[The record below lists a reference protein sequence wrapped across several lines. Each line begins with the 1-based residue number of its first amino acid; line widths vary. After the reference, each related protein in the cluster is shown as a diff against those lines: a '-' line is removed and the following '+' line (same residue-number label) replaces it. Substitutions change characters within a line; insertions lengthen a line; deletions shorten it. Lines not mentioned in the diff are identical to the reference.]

1 MAIKEPWVSVKFT
14 CKLENKP
21 KNYAGITSETFGI
34 AHDKPVPLSTMIVGF
49 AINLSEFHYATTNS
63 IEQIN
68 EQLKIAANRLS
79 KLQCRPKN
87 EAFNALD
94 EMSDQKEAGNQ

>member
-1 MAIKEPWVSVKFT
+1 MAKRKEPWVSVKFT

-21 KNYAGITSETFGI
+21 KNYIGFTSETYEI
-34 AHDKPVPLSTMIVGF
+34 AADKPIPLAAMITNV
-49 AINLSEFHYATTNS
+49 AIKLSEFHCHTTDIS

-87 EAFNALD
+87 EAFNAL
-94 EMSDQKEAGNQ
+94 QKEAGNQ